1 MAPNNRKYTTKL
13 ANTSVLVIGGTSGI
27 GYGVAE
33 ALIENAVAN
42 LYISSSQQTRIDDA
56 ISRLKSTYPD
66 ETSTTTKVIGLPAVD
81 LADEPN
87 LESNIKALFEAIA
100 SKSSSSGV
108 PSGTK
113 PVLDHIVFTSG
124 DSLGIKPLDD
134 VDLSFFKR
142 CGMVRFFAPFFVAK
156 YGRHYLKPGPGSS
169 ITLTTGG
176 VSEKPIPNWSAIAPW
191 MTGLHG
197 MCRGLALE
205 LKPIRVNLVSP
216 GAVATELW
224 DASFTDPDAKEAAFA
239 MFGKKMATGAIGKVE
254 DVAES
259 YIYAMKDKNVTGTV
273 LRSDGGSFLL

>member
-13 ANTSVLVIGGTSGI
+13 ANASVLVIGGTSGI

-33 ALIENAVAN
+33 ALIENDVAN

-66 ETSTTTKVIGLPAVD
+66 ETTTTTNIIGLPAVD
-81 LADEPN
+81 LADENN
-87 LESNIKALFEAIA
+87 LESNIKALFEAIPP
-100 SKSSSSGV
+100 SSSG

-113 PVLDHIVFTSG
+113 VLDHIVFTSG

-134 VDLSFFKR
+134 VDMTFFKR

-156 YGRHYLKPGPGSS
+156 YGRHYLKPGRGSS

-224 DASFTDPDAKEAAFA
+224 DASFTDPDAKQAAFA
-239 MFGKKMATGAIGKVE
+239 EFGKKMATGAIGRVE

-259 YIYAMKDKNVTGTV
+259 YLYAMKDKNVTGTV

>member
-1 MAPNNRKYTTKL
+1 MAPSNRKYTTKL
-13 ANTSVLVIGGTSGI
+13 ADTSVLVIGGTSGI

-33 ALIENAVAN
+33 ALIESAVAN

-66 ETSTTTKVIGLPAVD
+66 ETSTTTNVIGLPAVD
-81 LADEPN
+81 LADENN
-87 LESNIKALFEAIA
+87 LESNIKALFEAIP
-100 SKSSSSGV
+100 SESSSGA

-134 VDLSFFKR
+134 VDMSFFKR

-176 VSEKPIPNWSAIAPW
+176 VSEKPMPNWSAIAPW

-224 DASFTDPDAKEAAFA
+224 DASFTDPNAKEAAFA
-239 MFGKKMATGAIGKVE
+239 MFGKKMATGAIGRVE

-259 YIYAMKDKNVTGTV
+259 YLYAMKDKNVTGTV